1 MAEIAFINDKTG
13 KKYTV
18 VKFDKEAGKVELKD
32 AEGFTFTEV
41 YNKELFQKLGY
52 KLAPVAAA

>member
-1 MAEIAFINDKTG
+1 MAEIAFVNEKTG

-18 VKFDKEAGKVELKD
+18 VKFDKEAGKVELQD

-41 YNKELFQKLGY
+41 YDKKLFQKLGY
-52 KLAPVAAA
+52 KLATA